1 MVAEYDQSDNDS
13 LKTDSELRDSS
24 KTQNKLDKCSCVA
37 YSLQTIE
44 SGEMSKWWCEKNK
57 QTERG

>member
-13 LKTDSELRDSS
+13 LKTDGELMDSS
-24 KTQNKLDKCSCVA
+24 KTYNKLYKCPCMT

-44 SGEMSKWWCEKNK
+44 SGEMSKWWCEEK
-57 QTERG
+57 

>member
-13 LKTDSELRDSS
+13 LKTDGELRDSS
-24 KTQNKLDKCSCVA
+24 KTQNKLDECSCMT

-44 SGEMSKWWCEKNK
+44 NNRMSKWWCEKK
-57 QTERG
+57 